1 MLATSVLFFV
11 ISGIQ
16 FWASD
21 YMRLVL
27 KIPEEIVFPAF
38 SIITLTGPTIGC
50 IVGGGMTHL
59 LGGYDHPNA
68 LKLVLYV
75 GFIGTIVS
83 LPIPFIEHTPTFL
96 ILFWLSLF
104 AGGFIMPGATGIMIN
119 SAPKKH
125 RALANSIAFVS
136 YNLIG
141 YVPGPVVYG
150 VLTHFY
156 GDKSRVGMFALIW
169 ALILCVGFVYLAYRN
184 SPKVVEQGTK
194 VAPVLK
200 TYAES
205 VSESDPGETKRF
217 NRRQNRL
224 LRLSHGNLDWALQS
238 KAVLGN
244 SYLEDF
250 IPSHAQ
256 NSPRGKRRES
266 IGYIFISITNLNY
279 LQFQKIL
286 KQFRLSKPK

>member
-1 MLATSVLFFV
+1 MLATSILFFV

-38 SIITLTGPTIGC
+38 SIITLTGPTCGC
-50 IVGGGMTHL
+50 IVGGGLTHL

-75 GFIGTIVS
+75 GFVGTIVS
-83 LPIPFIEHTPTFL
+83 LPIPFVDHTPTFL
-96 ILFWLSLF
+96 TLFWLSLF

-125 RALANSIAFVS
+125 KALANSIAYVS
-136 YNLIG
+136 YNLLG

-156 GDKSRVGMFALIW
+156 GDESKIGMLVLIW
-169 ALILCVGFVYLAYRN
+169 SLGF
-184 SPKVVEQGTK
+184 
-194 VAPVLK
+194 
-200 TYAES
+200 
-205 VSESDPGETKRF
+205 
-217 NRRQNRL
+217 
-224 LRLSHGNLDWALQS
+224 
-238 KAVLGN
+238 
-244 SYLEDF
+244 
-250 IPSHAQ
+250 
-256 NSPRGKRRES
+256 
-266 IGYIFISITNLNY
+266 
-279 LQFQKIL
+279 
-286 KQFRLSKPK
+286 